1 MLLKLPGY
9 LCWLVVSTALKNL
22 NFPACGR
29 CLGDARWHRLGAPQH
44 PGDQRNA
51 LLVLVAMEML
61 PKSGENQGKM
71 LGKSRDIGGLK

>member
-1 MLLKLPGY
+1 
-9 LCWLVVSTALKNL
+9 VVSTALKNL

-61 PKSGENQGKM
+61 PQIRRKSGENAGEIK
-71 LGKSRDIGGLK
+71 GHWWFEVIFW